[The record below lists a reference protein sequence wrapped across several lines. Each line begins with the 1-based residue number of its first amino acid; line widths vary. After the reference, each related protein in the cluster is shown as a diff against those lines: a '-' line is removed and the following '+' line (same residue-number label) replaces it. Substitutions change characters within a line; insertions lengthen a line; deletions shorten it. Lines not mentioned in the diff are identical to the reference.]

1 MNFYLLRHD
10 GTISDAGDYP
20 QQPGAREEGTWQPGM
35 PPANSVE
42 IQPITERLRQAFE
55 GELPAEVQAD
65 LAPLKAAVK
74 MELEQNR
81 PHIARLIIQR
91 ATIPET
97 LEDLRQALLSLL
109 PESAPPPPGE

>member
-20 QQPGAREEGTWQPGM
+20 QQPEAREEGTWQVGF
-35 PPANSVE
+35 PPTNSVE
-42 IQPITERLRQAFE
+42 IQPITERLRQVFDND
-55 GELPAEVQAD
+55 LPAEMQAD

-91 ATIPET
+91 ATIPEA
-97 LEDLRQALLSLL
+97 LEALRQAMLSLL
-109 PESAPPPPGE
+109 AESPAPSEG

>member
-20 QQPGAREEGTWQPGM
+20 QQPEAREEGSWQPGR
-35 PPANSVE
+35 PPVNSLE
-42 IQPITERLRQAFE
+42 LQPLTEQLRLVFE
-55 GELPAEVQAD
+55 TDLPAEMQAD

-91 ATIPET
+91 ATIPEA
-97 LEDLRQALLSLL
+97 LEALRQGMLSLL
-109 PESAPPPPGE
+109 PESPPPAPET

>member
-20 QQPGAREEGTWQPGM
+20 QQPEAREEGTWQAGF
-35 PPANSVE
+35 PPANSPE
-42 IQPITERLRQAFE
+42 LLSLTERLRLVFE
-55 GELPAEVQAD
+55 NDLPTEIQAD

-91 ATIPET
+91 ANIPEA
-97 LEDLRQALLSLL
+97 LEDLRQTLLDVLQ
-109 PESAPPPPGE
+109 ESPTPSGE